1 MHLRAVSRIQDQAGR
16 KREASEVD
24 EDQELAK
31 EEPAEDP
38 EVKYLKNR
46 VREEEHQSIM
56 NMPQG
61 HQILGSNGTT
71 SKGT

>member
-24 EDQELAK
+24 EDQALAK

-46 VREEEHQSIM
+46 VREEEHQPIV
-56 NMPQG
+56 N
-61 HQILGSNGTT
+61 ILRGIRYWVAYDIQRDLI
-71 SKGT
+71 